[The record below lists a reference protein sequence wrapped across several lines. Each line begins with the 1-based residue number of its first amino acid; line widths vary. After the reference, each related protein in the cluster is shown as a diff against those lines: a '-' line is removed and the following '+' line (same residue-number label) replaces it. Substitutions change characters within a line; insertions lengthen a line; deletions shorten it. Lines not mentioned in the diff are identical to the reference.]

1 MKRYMNQQYNKD
13 LEQTRELLE
22 KRPAVGFSMLIDC
35 CRKYGSNEL
44 KLEAILLSG
53 KFNLMPD
60 EAKDALQQE
69 AMNLLATLTEFAGKN
84 GGVSH
89 ETLPVIPD
97 LAGYPTPASFHFHP
111 VTAPGGFVFKCEN
124 VKKSY
129 RETDFTLR
137 NINIELKE
145 GEITGVVGENGN
157 GKSTLIKIIAGE
169 LLADEG
175 AISYG
180 LLNDNQKKHNW
191 PLIKSRVAYLQ
202 QELPT
207 LKGNIKKSLQFS
219 AALHGLKGKKNIEEV
234 DYIIHRMGLSNYAEA
249 EWKNLSGGYRLRF
262 SLAKVLVWKPRL
274 IVLDE
279 PLANLDINTQ
289 ILVLNDLR
297 NMTDITGNRMSVV
310 ISSQNLE
317 EVEAVADKMLVLKK
331 GNIHFYGP
339 SSNVGIERKENTF
352 EIKSPLEK
360 DELKLK
366 LSGISFYNLHDNG
379 FYYILNTPMTTD
391 KLSFLKYC
399 ADHEIVL
406 DYFNDISSSVKKFII
421 QNR

>member
-1 MKRYMNQQYNKD
+1 MNQQYKND
-13 LEQTRELLE
+13 FEQTRSMLQTS
-22 KRPAVGFSMLIDC
+22 PAVGFGVLIDL
-35 CRKYGSNEL
+35 CRTYGNNDL

-53 KFNLMPD
+53 KYNLLPE
-60 EAKDALQQE
+60 EAKAGLQAEALAILQKLEKQVAAGESGDAEPPLPINE
-69 AMNLLATLTEFAGKN
+69 AINYEKLTR
-84 GGVSH
+84 
-89 ETLPVIPD
+89 
-97 LAGYPTPASFHFHP
+97 FH
-111 VTAPGGFVFKCEN
+111 VQKTVAEDYVFRCKEI
-124 VKKSY
+124 KKSY
-129 RETDFTLR
+129 HKTDFTLQ
-137 NINIELKE
+137 NIDLQLKE

-157 GKSTLIKIIAGE
+157 GKSTLLKIIAGE

-175 AISYG
+175 TISYG
-180 LLNDNQKKHNW
+180 VLNNNLAITNW

-202 QELPT
+202 QELPV
-207 LKGNIKKSLQFS
+207 LKGNIRKNLQFS
-219 AALHGLKGKKNIEEV
+219 AALHGLTGKRNIDEV
-234 DYIIHRMGLSNYAEA
+234 NYIIHRMGLSDYADN

-262 SLAKVLVWKPRL
+262 SLAKVLVNKPRL

-331 GNIHFYGP
+331 GSIHFYGP
-339 SSNVGIERKENTF
+339 SSDIGIARKENTF

-366 LSGISFYNLHDNG
+366 LSSLSFFNLYDNG
-379 FYYILNTPMTTD
+379 FYFIINTPVETD
-391 KLSFLKYC
+391 KLRFLKHC
-399 ADHEIVL
+399 ADNEIVL